1 MKAIVNG
8 RIVTVSGP
16 VYENGTILFDEGKI
30 TAVGENIALP
40 DGTEIY
46 DAKGGTVTPGLIDI
60 HTHLGVSSGLNTMPG
75 SSDGNEMSEP
85 ITPEVRAIDAVN
97 PDDIAISV
105 TRKAGF
111 TTVYTLPGSANL
123 IGGTGI
129 ALKLRGNTAEEMMI
143 PGTENMKFAL
153 GENPKRVYGTNKK
166 MPVTRM
172 GNAALMRRTLFDAK
186 VYSDALKNYEEGRGE
201 RPKPDF
207 RLEALVPVV
216 RGEMRCRIHAHRADD
231 IMTAVR
237 IGREFGLDFSI
248 EHCTQGWKIAEELHR
263 ENVTCMIGPM
273 MMGPLKQEMWGER
286 LDTAAI
292 LHKAGVNI
300 CLIADM
306 AYDTQWLPV
315 KIGVAIREGLPYEEA
330 LKAVTV
336 NPAREMGLLDRIG
349 TLETGKDADI
359 AVFDGDPFSN
369 YTKCLYTFIDGQLW
383 DGE

>member
-60 HTHLGVSSGLNTMPG
+60 HTHLGVFSGLNTMPG

-237 IGREFGLDFSI
+237 
-248 EHCTQGWKIAEELHR
+248 
-263 ENVTCMIGPM
+263 
-273 MMGPLKQEMWGER
+273 
-286 LDTAAI
+286 
-292 LHKAGVNI
+292 
-300 CLIADM
+300 
-306 AYDTQWLPV
+306 
-315 KIGVAIREGLPYEEA
+315 
-330 LKAVTV
+330 
-336 NPAREMGLLDRIG
+336 
-349 TLETGKDADI
+349 
-359 AVFDGDPFSN
+359 
-369 YTKCLYTFIDGQLW
+369 
-383 DGE
+383 